1 LIKFNLI
8 LLIYKYIIIYNSVPL
23 VNRLL
28 GVLNQDATR
37 FKTILTNY
45 TAPLKLGNNLHAQAL
60 DYAKFD
66 GDDPQEI
73 CVLFVIERIMVEIG
87 FIEEGDVPTK
97 AVDYKDPWV
106 KKYTYHDFIIVL
118 TLLTL
123 GLVQG
128 KLLKKPDILRRPQGK
143 KTRIVYTE
151 EDMARNKEERED
163 AEDLVVGVKELRSMY
178 AFLEERVL
186 LDLESFH
193 VGLRQQPNDM
203 IILSESRMETFGLW
217 NEAQKNRIANLREDE
232 DENENENEEEKE
244 ARRKRV
250 RGFMMGD
257 DDEDD

>member
-1 LIKFNLI
+1 
-8 LLIYKYIIIYNSVPL
+8 
-23 VNRLL
+23 
-28 GVLNQDATR
+28 
-37 FKTILTNY
+37 
-45 TAPLKLGNNLHAQAL
+45 
-60 DYAKFD
+60 
-66 GDDPQEI
+66 
-73 CVLFVIERIMVEIG
+73 
-87 FIEEGDVPTK
+87 
-97 AVDYKDPWV
+97 
-106 KKYTYHDFIIVL
+106 VL
-118 TLLTL
+118 TLLTF
-123 GLVQG
+123 GLVHG

-203 IILSESRMETFGLW
+203 IILSESRMKTFGLW

-232 DENENENEEEKE
+232 DENENEEEKE

-250 RGFMMGD
+250 IGFMMGD
-257 DDEDD
+257 DEEDD